1 MQLEPLSWNDIFE
14 LASAIGTF
22 ITAFVALYLNRR
34 QPPMKIRVDRSSED
48 GRGVF
53 IYFLDEKLNTS
64 GFIKLN
70 RIYLTLHGEELV
82 HQLNLDHFREGLT
95 RWRPISN
102 DYIVT
107 ITIKRSSDDEQLNRI
122 IAEAMR
128 AAQTTH
134 DDFKQCDVSQEDF
147 QLGFEFM
154 VNDPR
159 VKLSPVEFNLKKLDE
174 HHVIENRE
182 IQKIMQDM

>member
-1 MQLEPLSWNDIFE
+1 MHLEPLSWNDIFE

-22 ITAFVALYLNRR
+22 ITAYIALYLNRR
-34 QPPMKIRVDRSSED
+34 QPPMKIRVDRSSVN
-48 GRGVF
+48 GQGVF

-70 RIYLTLHGEELV
+70 RIYMTLHGEELAHSV
-82 HQLNLDHFREGLT
+82 NLDLFREGLT

-107 ITIKRSSDDEQLNRI
+107 ISIKRSSDDEQLNRI
-122 IAEAMR
+122 IAEAFSI
-128 AAQTTH
+128 AKHEH
-134 DDFKQCDVSQEDF
+134 DDVSHNDISKKDF
-147 QLGFEFM
+147 QLGFEFI

-159 VKLSPVEFNLKKLDE
+159 VHLNPVEFNLKKLE
-174 HHVIENRE
+174 ESSVIDMN
-182 IQKIMQDM
+182 KIKEFMH